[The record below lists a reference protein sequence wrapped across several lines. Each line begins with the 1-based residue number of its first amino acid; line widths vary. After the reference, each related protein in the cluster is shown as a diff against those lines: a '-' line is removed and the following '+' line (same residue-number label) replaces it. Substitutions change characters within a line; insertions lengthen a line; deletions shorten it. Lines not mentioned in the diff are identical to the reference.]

1 MARNLVTY
9 FIDSGELATRE
20 LEAPEADWDGGMNLG
35 ASNAPAIGINTGNY
49 APAAQDWA
57 RQDARIQ
64 DSQLIGG
71 TPSGVFVIDATFGD
85 DALAIW
91 AQTTGSVAPN
101 GVIANV
107 SGFDS
112 INRTGKTIP
121 ATTWTWGVANNP

>member
-9 FIDSGELATRE
+9 FIDSGEVAARE
-20 LEAPEADWDGGMNLG
+20 VEAPEADWVGGMNLG
-35 ASNAPAIGINTGNY
+35 GSNAPAIGINTGNY

-57 RQDARIQ
+57 RQDPRIQ

-71 TPSGVFVIDATFGD
+71 VPSGVFAIDAVFGPT
-85 DALAIW
+85 ALAIW

-107 SGFDS
+107 SGFNS

-121 ATTWTWGVANNP
+121 AATWSWGVANNP